1 MGMFQILVFVS
12 LFVCFASL
20 AGGIALVLR
29 SKQETGHVEDRLANM
44 TANRGRG
51 GGKKKEASTASV
63 LRKPLEDAPGAL
75 EEAITKYLN
84 LSRFIEQ
91 AGVDMSM
98 TKFLGISGGLGTAA
112 TVIYLITTPL
122 KLAAPAVFL
131 SVAVLPLF
139 WLYMKRKRRLKVFS
153 SQLAD
158 AMDVLSRAL
167 RSGYSLPAGLQ
178 LVGNQMS
185 APLGPEF
192 AKCFE
197 QQNLGISVEQ
207 SIRDM
212 TERVGNVDLRFFATA
227 VILQRQTGGDLA
239 EILDKISS
247 LIRERFK
254 IWGQIAALTGE
265 GRLSGIVLLALP
277 PVLFLTML
285 KLNYDYVMMLF
296 NDPLGQKMLVFGI
309 VMQILGAIA
318 IKKII
323 TIKV

>member
-1 MGMFQILVFVS
+1 MFQILVFVS

-29 SKQETGHVEDRLANM
+29 SKQESGQFEDRLANM

-51 GGKKKEASTASV
+51 GNVKEASTSV
-63 LRKPLEDAPGAL
+63 LAKPLEDAPGKI
-75 EEAITKYLN
+75 EEFLGEKLN
-84 LSRFIEQ
+84 LGRMISQ
-91 AGVDMSM
+91 AGIKNLSAG
-98 TKFLGISGGLGTAA
+98 KFLAICSGLGIGSTML
-112 TVIYLITTPL
+112 YLISSPM
-122 KLAAPAVFL
+122 K
-131 SVAVLPLF
+131 SVAPLVFICTFFLPFLFVL
-139 WLYMKRKRRLKVFS
+139 MKKKKRMKMFS

-167 RSGYSLPAGLQ
+167 RSGYSMPAGLQ
-178 LVGNQMS
+178 LIGTQM
-185 APLGPEF
+185 AEPLGPEF

-197 QQNLGISVEQ
+197 QQNLGMSVEE

-239 EILDKISS
+239 EILDKISH

-254 IWGQIAALTGE
+254 IWGQIQALTGE

-277 PVLFLTML
+277 PVLFVTML
-285 KLNYDYVMMLF
+285 KLNYDYIMMLF
-296 NDPLGQKMLVFGI
+296 NDPLGQKMLAFGI
-309 VMQILGAIA
+309 FMQVIGAIC

>member
-1 MGMFQILVFVS
+1 MFQILVFVS

-29 SKQETGHVEDRLANM
+29 SKQESGQFEDRLASM

-51 GGKKKEASTASV
+51 GKTEPQASV
-63 LRKPLEDAPGAL
+63 LAQPLLENAPGAL
-75 EEAITKYLN
+75 EEFFNERMN
-84 LSRFIEQ
+84 LSRFIYQ
-91 AGVDMSM
+91 AGVQNL
-98 TKFLGISGGLGTAA
+98 TVPKFLGICTGLGTVS
-112 TVIYLITTPL
+112 TMLYLI
-122 KLAAPAVFL
+122 AAPMKTMAPLIFICMFFL
-131 SVAVLPLF
+131 PFV
-139 WLYMKRKRRLKVFS
+139 WLLMKRNRRMRVFS

-178 LVGNQMS
+178 LIGNQMS
-185 APLGPEF
+185 EPLGPEF
-192 AKCFE
+192 GKCFE

-207 SIRDM
+207 SIKDM
-212 TERVGNVDLRFFATA
+212 TERVGNVDLQFFATA

-239 EILDKISS
+239 EILDKISH

-254 IWGQIAALTGE
+254 IWGQIQALTGE

-296 NDPLGQKMLVFGI
+296 EEPLGQKMLAFGI
-309 VMQILGAIA
+309 ILQILGAIS

>member
-1 MGMFQILVFVS
+1 MFQILVFVS

-29 SKQETGHVEDRLANM
+29 SKQESGQFEDRLASM

-51 GGKKKEASTASV
+51 GKKEASTSV
-63 LRKPLEDAPGAL
+63 LVTPLEDAPGKI
-75 EEAITKYLN
+75 EEFLGEKLN
-84 LSRFIEQ
+84 LGRMIYQ
-91 AGVDMSM
+91 AGIKNL
-98 TKFLGISGGLGTAA
+98 TAAKFLAICGGLATAA
-112 TVIYLITTPL
+112 TLAYLVSPIPFKSMAIL
-122 KLAAPAVFL
+122 VFL
-131 SVAVLPLF
+131 CVFFMPFLVII
-139 WLYMKRKRRLKVFS
+139 MKKNRRMKLFS

-167 RSGYSLPAGLQ
+167 RSGYSMPAGLQ
-178 LVGNQMS
+178 LVGNQMDE
-185 APLGPEF
+185 PLGPEF

-197 QQNLGISVEQ
+197 QQNLGMSVEE

-239 EILDKISS
+239 EILDKISH

-254 IWGQIAALTGE
+254 IWGQIQALTGE

-277 PVLFLTML
+277 PVLFITML
-285 KLNYDYVMMLF
+285 RLNYDYVMMLF
-296 NDPLGQKMLVFGI
+296 NDPLGQKMLAFGI
-309 VMQILGAIA
+309 IMQILGAA
-318 IKKII
+318 FIKKII

>member
-1 MGMFQILVFVS
+1 MFQILVFVS

-29 SKQETGHVEDRLANM
+29 SRQETGQFEDRLANF
-44 TANRGRG
+44 TSNRGRG
-51 GGKKKEASTASV
+51 AKDKKTAVTSV
-63 LRKPLEDAPGAL
+63 LAKPLEDAPSIL
-75 EEAITKYLN
+75 ETAIAKHLN
-84 LSRFIEQ
+84 LARFIDQ
-91 AGVDMSM
+91 AGLKMSVG
-98 TKFLGISGGLGTAA
+98 KFVGIVAGLGAGATFIYAVMSPLMLIAPFVFVSAA
-112 TVIYLITTPL
+112 
-122 KLAAPAVFL
+122 AVPFL
-131 SVAVLPLF
+131 
-139 WLYMKRKRRLKVFS
+139 WLMMKRKKRMRVFS

-178 LVGNQMS
+178 LVGQQMS
-185 APLGPEF
+185 DPLGPEF
-192 AKCFE
+192 MKAFE
-197 QQNLGISVEQ
+197 QQNLGMSVEQ

-212 TERVGNVDLRFFATA
+212 TERVGNEDLRFFATA

-254 IWGQIAALTGE
+254 IWGQIQALTGE
-265 GRLSGIVLLALP
+265 GRLSGIVLLGLP
-277 PVLFLTML
+277 PVLFLVML
-285 KLNYDYVMMLF
+285 RLNYDYVMMLF
-296 NDPLGQKMLVFGI
+296 NEPLGQKMLIFGI

>member
-1 MGMFQILVFVS
+1 MFHILVFVS

-29 SKQETGHVEDRLANM
+29 SRQESGQFEDRLASM

-51 GGKKKEASTASV
+51 GKQETRTSV
-63 LRKPLEDAPGAL
+63 LVKPLEDTPGAI
-75 EEAITKYLN
+75 EEFLGEKLN
-84 LSRFIEQ
+84 LSRMIYQ
-91 AGVDMSM
+91 AGIKNL
-98 TKFLGISGGLGTAA
+98 TPAKFLAICGGLGVASTML
-112 TVIYLITTPL
+112 YLISAPMKSMAPL
-122 KLAAPAVFL
+122 VFISAFL
-131 SVAVLPLF
+131 LPFMFVL
-139 WLYMKRKRRLKVFS
+139 MKKKRRMKVFS

-178 LVGNQMS
+178 LVGSQMS
-185 APLGPEF
+185 EPLGPEF
-192 AKCFE
+192 GKCFE

-207 SIRDM
+207 SIKDM

-239 EILDKISS
+239 EILDKISH

-254 IWGQIAALTGE
+254 IWGQIQALTGE

-277 PVLFLTML
+277 PLLFVTML
-285 KLNYDYVMMLF
+285 RLNYDYVMMLF
-296 NDPLGQKMLVFGI
+296 NEPLGQKMLAFGI

-323 TIKV
+323 SIKV